1 MSDAWNICRCCGK
14 TFIYCA
20 VNWSFMSEEDQELL
34 RRRGY
39 PPRFC
44 SKECQ
49 ELSENEK
56 YWQEPRTEK
65 MREYEWC

>member
-1 MSDAWNICRCCGK
+1 MAWNICRCCGE
-14 TFIYCA
+14 TFVYCGISGW
-20 VNWSFMSEEDQELL
+20 NLTDEDWRKLNIN
-34 RRRGY
+34 GY

-56 YWQEPRTEK
+56 HWEEPRAPA
-65 MREYEWC
+65 MREYRWE

>member
-1 MSDAWNICRCCGK
+1 MSEAWTICRCCGK

-20 VNWSFMSEEDQELL
+20 IHPLFHNEAELEYL
-34 RRRGY
+34 YKTY

-44 SKECQ
+44 STECK

-56 YWQEPRTEK
+56 HWEEPRAPA
-65 MREYEWC
+65 MRKYGWE